1 MKVRSGFVSNSS
13 SSSFIIGAA
22 KVLDKNKL
30 LEEVKDSEDCKILTR
45 KGFEAYVL
53 SRETY
58 DFSLLKDYVVVKA
71 HTNDE
76 EECFVELEE
85 DENVEYFVVNIG
97 HGEDDGPFCRDDG
110 FYGLDYS
117 IVNESYFEQNYPRS
131 YKLLKLLQGKE
142 GITEHLSYRFG
153 VSRCG

>member
-1 MKVRSGFVSNSS
+1 MKTRNGFVSNSS

-30 LEEVKDSEDCKILTR
+30 LEEVKDLEDCKILTR

-58 DFSLLKDYVVVKA
+58 DFSLWENYVVMKA
-71 HTNDE
+71 HTNDQ
-76 EECFVELEE
+76 EECFVDLDEN
-85 DENVEYFVVNIG
+85 ENVEYLVVNIG
-97 HGEDDGPFCRDDG
+97 HNEDDGPFCRDDG

-131 YKLLKLLQGKE
+131 YRLLKLLQGKE